1 MKDKKSSE
9 NKKIGFIGQGWVGKN
24 YADDFERRG
33 FDIVRYSIEEKYV
46 GNKDKIKECDIVFIA
61 VPTPSTPDNG
71 FNDSILK
78 GTLKLIGDKK
88 IAVIKSTISL
98 GMTEAIQKEN
108 PHIYVLHSPEFL
120 TRSTAAY
127 DAANPTRNII
137 GIPEDNPIFRAKA
150 KEVMKILPRAPYEII
165 CPDREAEF
173 IKYGGNCFF
182 YFKNIFMNLFYD
194 LVKKSGRN
202 WDVIGE
208 AIAADPRIGETH
220 THPFHQ
226 GGRGAGGDCLI
237 KDFAAFI
244 EIYRETVGDELGI
257 KALEGVRDKNIHLL
271 ASSGKDMNLL
281 KGVHGEEL
289 IEEILK
295 KMQKK

>member
-1 MKDKKSSE
+1 MEMERKKD
-9 NKKIGFIGQGWVGKN
+9 KKIGFIGQGWVGKN
-24 YADDFERRG
+24 YADDFEKRG
-33 FDIVRYSIEEKYV
+33 FEVVRYSIEEKYI

-71 FNDSILK
+71 FDDSVLK
-78 GTLKLIGDKK
+78 GTLHLVGDGKT
-88 IAVIKSTISL
+88 AVIKSTISL
-98 GMTEAIQKEN
+98 GTTEAVQKEN
-108 PHIYVLHSPEFL
+108 SRIYVLHSPEFL

-127 DAANPTRNII
+127 DAANPARNII
-137 GIPEDNPIFRAKA
+137 GIPQDTDIFRAKA
-150 KEVMKILPRAPYEII
+150 KEVMEVLPRAPYEII
-165 CPDREAEF
+165 CLAGEAEF

-194 LVKKSGRN
+194 LIKKSGRN
-202 WDVIGE
+202 WDVIRK

-237 KDFAAFI
+237 KDFAAFLEMYKKI
-244 EIYRETVGDELGI
+244 AVDNLGVKI
-257 KALEGVRDKNIHLL
+257 LESIRDKNIHLL
-271 ASSGKDMNLL
+271 ASSGKDIELL
-281 KGVHGEEL
+281 RGAHGEEL

-295 KMQKK
+295 KIKN